1 MAIHRS
7 KEALEQILA
16 LKVPNDNE
24 PMTHMELMLRMFIQ
38 EIANIAA
45 DGLQST
51 NRKRNK
57 ET

>member
-45 DGLQST
+45 EGLQST